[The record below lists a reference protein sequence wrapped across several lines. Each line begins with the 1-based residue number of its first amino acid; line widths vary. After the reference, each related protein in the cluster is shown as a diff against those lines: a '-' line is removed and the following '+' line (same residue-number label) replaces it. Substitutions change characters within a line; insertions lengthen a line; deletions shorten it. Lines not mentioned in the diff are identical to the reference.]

1 MLKGEGKYG
10 LKEFVKKEGVNYHNR
25 NLKTGACFEQYDRQG
40 NLIYYNC
47 SFLLAS
53 NAVSN
58 YKQEYAY
65 NHIAHIVSYRDSDGV
80 KWEKQYTPEGFDIVY
95 KNKIFKVAFR
105 FKHKTNKIIA
115 IESNGHK
122 DIIDISKC
130 KSISIINGID
140 FSDRFLLENKSLF
153 NYFISDLPATDL
165 QEKIIA
171 FKDDE
176 LSDKVLNY
184 LKGIR

>member
-1 MLKGEGKYG
+1 MLKGETKYT
-10 LKEFVKKEGVNYHNR
+10 VKDFNVNYHNR
-25 NLKTGACFEQYDRQG
+25 SLKTGACFEQYDREK
-40 NLIYYNC
+40 NLIYYNN
-47 SFLLAS
+47 SFLLS
-53 NAVSN
+53 EITVSN

-105 FKHKTNKIIA
+105 FKYKTNKIIA

-122 DIIDISKC
+122 DIIDITKC

-140 FSDRFLLENKSLF
+140 FSDRFLLENKNLF
-153 NYFISDLPATDL
+153 SYFVSDLPATDL

-184 LKGIR
+184 LKGV

>member
-1 MLKGEGKYG
+1 MLKGERKYR

-105 FKHKTNKIIA
+105 FKYKTNKIIA

-122 DIIDISKC
+122 DIIDTSKC

-140 FSDRFLLENKSLF
+140 FSDRFLLENSNLF
-153 NYFISDLPATDL
+153 NYFVSDLSASEL
-165 QEKIIA
+165 QEKVIA

-184 LKGIR
+184 LKGYN

>member
-95 KNKIFKVAFR
+95 KK
-105 FKHKTNKIIA
+105 
-115 IESNGHK
+115 
-122 DIIDISKC
+122 
-130 KSISIINGID
+130 
-140 FSDRFLLENKSLF
+140 
-153 NYFISDLPATDL
+153 
-165 QEKIIA
+165 
-171 FKDDE
+171 
-176 LSDKVLNY
+176 Y
-184 LKGIR
+184 LKWLLDLNIKLIKS